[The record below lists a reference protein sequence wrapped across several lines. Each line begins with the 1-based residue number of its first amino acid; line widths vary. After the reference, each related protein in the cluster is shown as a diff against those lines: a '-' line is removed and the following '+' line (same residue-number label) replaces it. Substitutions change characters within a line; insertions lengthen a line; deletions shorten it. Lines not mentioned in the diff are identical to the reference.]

1 LNTFNWS
8 DKVSPLA
15 HAFRWAYAGCGW
27 EVLVAGGSRL
37 REWVAALGVLI
48 VVLTVLTACAGPY
61 QYYGGTGVHDTTA
74 AEVAGGWDNVEGTHV
89 VLRKDGTAL
98 VEELDGQDF
107 DFEDGWR
114 LSGTG
119 TWQLTDDGG
128 GQVVRLALTARTRV
142 ESRSPA
148 TVTDASALEPPSAYA
163 WSFYVDRDKHDEVR
177 LFFFYGDP
185 DAGNRYVMTRET
197 GS

>member
-1 LNTFNWS
+1 M
-8 DKVSPLA
+8 
-15 HAFRWAYAGCGW
+15 
-27 EVLVAGGSRL
+27 AGGSRL
-37 REWVAALGVLI
+37 CAWGAAVGGLM
-48 VVLTVLTACAGPY
+48 VVLAALTACAGPY
-61 QYYGGTGVHDTTA
+61 QYYEGTGVHDATTT
-74 AEVAGGWDNVEGTHV
+74 EVAGGWENVEGTRV
-89 VLRKDGTAL
+89 VLRKDRTAL
-98 VEELDGQDF
+98 FEKLDGQDF

-119 TWQLTDDGG
+119 TWQLTDGGG

-148 TVTDASALEPPSAYA
+148 TATGTSPPEPPPTYA
-163 WSFYVDRDKHDEVR
+163 WSFYVDRDQHDELK

-185 DAGNRYVMTRET
+185 DIGNTYVMTREP